1 MKKMTLKLLRL
12 KKKKNKKKDKK
23 KDNQNKKIRGI
34 MDYINNNEN

>member
-1 MKKMTLKLLRL
+1 MTLKLLRL
-12 KKKKNKKKDKK
+12 KKKQIKKKK